1 MKPIKTTTKWGTAL
15 SIVHWIVIIL
25 FFVMA
30 GVTQGRSQG
39 IQAETYV
46 QLSAIG
52 TQPGVALR
60 WVNQKGWGLG
70 GFYQSNKAFDFEG
83 RLSNRS
89 FSGLDFVVPIITC
102 EKLALSGSLK
112 AGFVNNQFLVVT
124 PEINTQVSIARSWS
138 LALGAGYRVGQ
149 PAVSAKV
156 IFTHRKR
163 KRA

>member
-1 MKPIKTTTKWGTAL
+1 MTIA
-15 SIVHWIVIIL
+15 HWIVIIL

-60 WVNQKGWGLG
+60 WVNEKGWGLG

-89 FSGLDFVVPIITC
+89 FSGLDLIIPVLSC

-112 AGFVNNQFLVVT
+112 AGFVNNQFLVLT
-124 PEINTQVSIARSWS
+124 PEIITQVTIARSWA

-149 PAVSAKV
+149 PAVSAKL
-156 IFTHRKR
+156 IFSHFRRKG
-163 KRA
+163 A